1 MKVKLTIKLII
12 SMILVFYITMIVYG
26 MLNLVIYNSNIT
38 FGEELFSVSFKVS
51 EFMEP
56 YIEDLEKG
64 NDFKLDDNN
73 TNKLIE
79 NNIWIQVL
87 DKDNNE
93 VYEVNKPANVPSNY
107 LTADLIDFIQDPW
120 GSKAPT
126 TISINNI
133 AKGNENYTLLVG
145 FPIDK
150 IFRFKMIFTEESFKY
165 HISII
170 IFVLILMTIVAYI
183 FSRSL
188 VKPMVSVVEDI
199 DDLKNGIYEN
209 KKNKQGIFKEVSKNI
224 NNLSIILKENE
235 IERKEADKAKEEWI
249 ANISHDLKTPLSS
262 IKGYAQLLNG
272 DQYEI
277 NIDEAKR
284 YGNAILDNSNYI
296 QDLVNDLSLVYKLK
310 NKVIPINFK
319 EENLI
324 NLVQESIIDLLNNI
338 KYSDREINFNYHD
351 ENIRLNCDKKY
362 LKRAINNL
370 IINSLE
376 HNSKDTIVDVFVLKK
391 ENNINIIVEDNGQG
405 IRKED
410 LKNIFNRYYKGVN
423 TSSAS
428 NGSGLGMAIA
438 KEVIES
444 HNGSINIESEVGVG
458 TKIIIAIKY

>member
-1 MKVKLTIKLII
+1 
-12 SMILVFYITMIVYG
+12 
-26 MLNLVIYNSNIT
+26 
-38 FGEELFSVSFKVS
+38 
-51 EFMEP
+51 
-56 YIEDLEKG
+56 
-64 NDFKLDDNN
+64 
-73 TNKLIE
+73 
-79 NNIWIQVL
+79 
-87 DKDNNE
+87 
-93 VYEVNKPANVPSNY
+93 
-107 LTADLIDFIQDPW
+107 
-120 GSKAPT
+120 
-126 TISINNI
+126 
-133 AKGNENYTLLVG
+133 
-145 FPIDK
+145 
-150 IFRFKMIFTEESFKY
+150 
-165 HISII
+165 
-170 IFVLILMTIVAYI
+170 MTIVAYI

>member
-1 MKVKLTIKLII
+1 
-12 SMILVFYITMIVYG
+12 
-26 MLNLVIYNSNIT
+26 
-38 FGEELFSVSFKVS
+38 
-51 EFMEP
+51 
-56 YIEDLEKG
+56 
-64 NDFKLDDNN
+64 
-73 TNKLIE
+73 
-79 NNIWIQVL
+79 
-87 DKDNNE
+87 
-93 VYEVNKPANVPSNY
+93 
-107 LTADLIDFIQDPW
+107 
-120 GSKAPT
+120 
-126 TISINNI
+126 
-133 AKGNENYTLLVG
+133 
-145 FPIDK
+145 
-150 IFRFKMIFTEESFKY
+150 MIFTEESFKY

-310 NKVIPINFK
+310 NKVLPINFK

-376 HNSKDTIVDVFVLKK
+376 HNSKDTIVNVFVLKK

>member
-87 DKDNNE
+87 DKENNE

-209 KKNKQGIFKEVSKNI
+209 KKNKQGIFKEVSK
-224 NNLSIILKENE
+224 IL
-235 IERKEADKAKEEWI
+235 I
-249 ANISHDLKTPLSS
+249 T
-262 IKGYAQLLNG
+262 YLL
-272 DQYEI
+272 
-277 NIDEAKR
+277 
-284 YGNAILDNSNYI
+284 
-296 QDLVNDLSLVYKLK
+296 
-310 NKVIPINFK
+310 F
-319 EENLI
+319 
-324 NLVQESIIDLLNNI
+324 
-338 KYSDREINFNYHD
+338 
-351 ENIRLNCDKKY
+351 
-362 LKRAINNL
+362 
-370 IINSLE
+370 
-376 HNSKDTIVDVFVLKK
+376 
-391 ENNINIIVEDNGQG
+391 
-405 IRKED
+405 
-410 LKNIFNRYYKGVN
+410 
-423 TSSAS
+423 
-428 NGSGLGMAIA
+428 
-438 KEVIES
+438 
-444 HNGSINIESEVGVG
+444 
-458 TKIIIAIKY
+458 

>member
-1 MKVKLTIKLII
+1 
-12 SMILVFYITMIVYG
+12 
-26 MLNLVIYNSNIT
+26 
-38 FGEELFSVSFKVS
+38 
-51 EFMEP
+51 
-56 YIEDLEKG
+56 
-64 NDFKLDDNN
+64 
-73 TNKLIE
+73 
-79 NNIWIQVL
+79 
-87 DKDNNE
+87 
-93 VYEVNKPANVPSNY
+93 
-107 LTADLIDFIQDPW
+107 
-120 GSKAPT
+120 
-126 TISINNI
+126 
-133 AKGNENYTLLVG
+133 
-145 FPIDK
+145 
-150 IFRFKMIFTEESFKY
+150 
-165 HISII
+165 
-170 IFVLILMTIVAYI
+170 MTIVAYI

-410 LKNIFNRYYKGVN
+410 LKKIFNRYYKGVN

>member
-1 MKVKLTIKLII
+1 
-12 SMILVFYITMIVYG
+12 
-26 MLNLVIYNSNIT
+26 
-38 FGEELFSVSFKVS
+38 
-51 EFMEP
+51 
-56 YIEDLEKG
+56 
-64 NDFKLDDNN
+64 
-73 TNKLIE
+73 
-79 NNIWIQVL
+79 
-87 DKDNNE
+87 
-93 VYEVNKPANVPSNY
+93 
-107 LTADLIDFIQDPW
+107 
-120 GSKAPT
+120 
-126 TISINNI
+126 
-133 AKGNENYTLLVG
+133 
-145 FPIDK
+145 
-150 IFRFKMIFTEESFKY
+150 MIFTEESFKY

-310 NKVIPINFK
+310 NKVLPINFK